1 MHDFLDIPLIR
12 IDQLEDGE
20 QIAILGHHF
29 FVDGLVA
36 VRTGG
41 LGCLILE

>member
-1 MHDFLDIPLIR
+1 MHDFLDIALVGIH
-12 IDQLEDGE
+12 QLEDGK

-29 FVDGLVA
+29 LVDGLVA

-41 LGCLILE
+41 FGCLIL